1 MDREIGEGISGVKEK
16 IYKRTSISSTRLRQK
31 NKNGSRCMLQ
41 TQDLKV
47 GQANESYIGLTQEN
61 LIENSIQDC
70 LPYILNYHGL
80 CYYFFSL
87 S

>member
-70 LPYILNYHGL
+70 LPYILNYYGL